1 MCWHQG
7 EGQGGGWGL
16 RHTLI
21 EEGQSHVKLSSSA
34 DSPKSQEQAGREPEV
49 VWGRKEGY
57 MGSTPKPTYVIN
69 LLRA

>member
-16 RHTLI
+16 RHTI

-34 DSPKSQEQAGREPEV
+34 DNPKSQEQAGREPDV

-57 MGSTPKPTYVIN
+57 MGSTPKHTYVIN